1 MRGFGWSGRV
11 LSLVLCVACG
21 GKAEK
26 DGPVV
31 EVPSAGA
38 SGAATASGGS
48 GGAPST
54 TATGGVLATT
64 GGVVAAGGVVAWGGT
79 AGATATGGAA
89 PRPEPGTELWFS
101 RGYVVLST
109 KGYWNLLTDL
119 FSVAPPAWESFSPW
133 ELFDFI
139 ETPKFT
145 GDAQLS
151 VVPAQVL
158 ATVSNEQLLAGLGCS
173 ELDAQCAEL
182 TATGFARRMW
192 RREVT
197 PAEAEA
203 SMQTF
208 LDAAPD
214 SEMTALRAMVQDI
227 LEARDAYSLPVLG
240 TEVSP
245 GKYELSD
252 VELAGLLAIAVTG
265 TPPDEALLDEA
276 ARGDLDLEGE
286 LERLLESEGA
296 RRRIDLLIRKWFN
309 VRNADQ
315 LWLNEDEPELSE
327 SMLEETRLFIEN
339 LVFDE
344 RAPVSS
350 LVTAP
355 FSFIDGRLAELYGF
369 DSPAGAK
376 FERVELGDTRRRGIP
391 GQASFLTATSPDGRL
406 SYILR
411 GLVPLHLLCDN
422 LPPSPP
428 ELVFPIPP
436 QPGVQSRREQFDAA
450 TGEALCVGCHRVMNP
465 VAYSFDHFD
474 ERGAYVEVDPNG
486 FPVDSTGVVTTF
498 RGSTFEFDDSAD
510 LMEQWSK
517 TPEYSECFVRNA
529 VGYLV
534 GLPDGD
540 PAVLDY
546 VARAHEPGD
555 DEQVLTAIRTFVKS
569 DHFRYRKQ

>member
-1 MRGFGWSGRV
+1 V
-11 LSLVLCVACG
+11 T
-21 GKAEK
+21 
-26 DGPVV
+26 P
-31 EVPSAGA
+31 
-38 SGAATASGGS
+38 T
-48 GGAPST
+48 
-54 TATGGVLATT
+54 TGGVPAT
-64 GGVVAAGGVVAWGGT
+64 GGVVAAGGQTTSTGGT
-79 AGATATGGAA
+79 P

-101 RGYVVLST
+101 RGYLLLSA
-109 KGYWNLLTDL
+109 GAYWDLLTEQ
-119 FSVAPPAWESFSPW
+119 FSVTAPAPFDRDVWGPLSFSATAPRAR
-133 ELFDFI
+133 FI
-139 ETPKFT
+139 
-145 GDAQLS
+145 GLS
-151 VVPAQVL
+151 DVPAQVL
-158 ATVSNEQLLAGLGCS
+158 ANVSDEQLLATLGCS
-173 ELDAQCAEL
+173 EADAECAEL
-182 TATGFARRMW
+182 AATGFARRMW
-192 RREVT
+192 RRDVT
-197 PAEAEA
+197 PEESAVL
-203 SMQTF
+203 MQSFSSAT
-208 LDAAPD
+208 PGTE
-214 SEMTALRAMVQDI
+214 SVALRAVVRRI
-227 LEARDAYSLPVLG
+227 LEAPDAHALPALG

-252 VELAGLLAIAVTG
+252 LELAGLLAISVTG
-265 TPPDEALLDEA
+265 QPPDDALLDA
-276 ARGDLDLEGE
+276 AAEGALDLGDE
-286 LERLLESEGA
+286 LDRLLEGDGA
-296 RRRIDLLIRKWFN
+296 RRHLALLIQRWFSL
-309 VRNADQ
+309 REARQ
-315 LWLNEDEPELSE
+315 LWIYEDQPALAE
-327 SMLEETRLFIEN
+327 SMFEETRLFIEN

-344 RAPVSS
+344 PAPVSS

-355 FSFIDGRLAELYGF
+355 FSFVDGRLAELYGF

-391 GQASFLTATSPDGRL
+391 GQASFLTATSRDGRL

-411 GLVPLHLLCDN
+411 GLVPLHVLCDN

-436 QPGVQSRREQFDAA
+436 QPGVQSRREQFDVA

-546 VARAHEPGD
+546 VARGHEPGD

>member
-48 GGAPST
+48 GGASVTPT
-54 TATGGVLATT
+54 TGGVPAT
-64 GGVVAAGGVVAWGGT
+64 GGVVAAGGQT
-79 AGATATGGAA
+79 TSTGGAP

-101 RGYVVLST
+101 RGYMVLS
-109 KGYWNLLTDL
+109 GDAYWDLLTEL
-119 FSVAPPAWESFSPW
+119 FSVTAPAP
-133 ELFDFI
+133 FD
-139 ETPKFT
+139 PSGWGPLGFT
-145 GDAQLS
+145 ATAPRAVDFDLS
-151 VVPAQVL
+151 DVPAQVL
-158 ATVSNEQLLAGLGCS
+158 ANVSDEQLLAALGCS
-173 ELDAQCAEL
+173 EANAECAEL
-182 TATGFARRMW
+182 AATGFARRMW

-197 PAEAEA
+197 PEELAVL
-203 SMQTF
+203 MQSFSSAT
-208 LDAAPD
+208 PGME
-214 SEMTALRAMVQDI
+214 SVALGAVVRRI
-227 LEARDAYSLPVLG
+227 LEAPDARTLPALG

-252 VELAGLLAIAVTG
+252 LELAGLLAISVTG
-265 TPPDEALLDEA
+265 QPPDDALLDA
-276 ARGDLDLEGE
+276 AAEGALDLGDE
-286 LERLLESEGA
+286 LDRLLEGDGA
-296 RRRIDLLIRKWFN
+296 RRHLALLIQRWFSL
-309 VRNADQ
+309 REARQ
-315 LWLNEDEPELSE
+315 LWIYEDEPALAE
-327 SMLEETRLFIEN
+327 SMFEETRLFIEN

-344 RAPVSS
+344 PAPVSS

-355 FSFIDGRLAELYGF
+355 FSFVDGRLAELYGF

-391 GQASFLTATSPDGRL
+391 GQASFLTATSRDGRL

-411 GLVPLHLLCDN
+411 GLVPLHVLCDN

-436 QPGVQSRREQFDAA
+436 QPGVQSRREQFDVA

-546 VARAHEPGD
+546 VARGHEPGD